1 MNGTKPELTA
11 AEKIILGLY
20 GDDAQAGDCLW
31 GGNMVVGFSRA
42 RAAGIEMEEYNG
54 AGDALV
60 RDGYLAAA
68 ENNYYTLTQKGLAA
82 KASGMRA

>member
-1 MNGTKPELTA
+1 MSGNKPELTK

-20 GDDAQAGDCLW
+20 GEDAQAGDCLW

-60 RDGYLAAA
+60 RDGYLAVA

-82 KASGMRA
+82 KNSGMK

>member
-1 MNGTKPELTA
+1 MSGNKPELTK

-20 GDDAQAGDCLW
+20 GEDAQAGDCLW

-42 RAAGIEMEEYNG
+42 QSAGIQMEEYNG

-68 ENNYYTLTQKGLAA
+68 ENNYYTLTQKGLVA
-82 KASGMRA
+82 KNSGMK